1 MNKKVKNKSFS
12 HYSFFPKNR
21 KGTHVEVIISF
32 VIFIVFVVFLLAV
45 SRPSISKQ
53 KDNSN
58 LLDKI
63 KYNLIEDLSS
73 DVTVV
78 SITVL
83 SSAETCLTLDH
94 SISDLGIGER
104 IVVENSS
111 GKIIDNARVSSSGD
125 YITIDGLTPEE
136 TFFKIYS
143 SEDEEFA
150 SNIPNG
156 LPCNP
161 AGESIGLT
169 KTDSYVLQEKILT
182 TIATGNYEDLKTR
195 LDLSEDVDFTFGII
209 LSNGTLIEKTHED
222 LESKISTDVFAKDFP
237 IKYID
242 LNGNINFGYLKIKV
256 W

>member
-1 MNKKVKNKSFS
+1 MNKKDKNKSFS

-21 KGTHVEVIISF
+21 KGNHVEVIISF

-63 KYNLIEDLSS
+63 RYDLIKDLSS
-73 DVTVV
+73 KVTVV
-78 SITVL
+78 SLTVT

-94 SISDLGIGER
+94 SMDDLGIGER
-104 IVVENSS
+104 IVIENSS
-111 GKIIDNARVSSSGD
+111 GKIIDNTRVRASGD
-125 YITIDGLTPEE
+125 YITISGLAPGE

-150 SNIPNG
+150 PNIPTG
-156 LPCNP
+156 LSCNP

-182 TIATGNYEDLKTR
+182 TIATENYDDLKTE
-195 LDLSEDVDFTFGII
+195 LEIPKDVDFTFGII

-222 LESKISTDVFAKDFP
+222 LESNISTDVFAKDFP

-242 LNGNINFGYLKIKV
+242 INGKINFGYLKIKV